1 MSRSITKRWLDL
13 NELGQH
19 HADIDAVLGEFPYIS
34 QCTVTVG
41 DKVIDLT
48 PLLTKETTEMILEE
62 LAIDERE
69 YYSEQAEDSK
79 FDAMMEK
86 AA

>member
-1 MSRSITKRWLDL
+1 MSRTTQKMLRYLG
-13 NELGQH
+13 ELG
-19 HADIDAVLGEFPYIS
+19 DRELTIDAVLGEFPYIS
-34 QCTVTVG
+34 QCTATVG

-62 LAIDERE
+62 LAIEERA
-69 YYSEQAEDSK
+69 YFHEQAGDRK